1 MGSVW
6 TIDKMGVET
15 HPLINERGTKMK
27 KLNEKQL
34 KDLDTLYNEQK
45 KSLANISKK
54 FFDEDLITVDEF
66 LDYMKSYKKT
76 YDFLRR
82 GIIRGKISYDT
93 LKNVQVN
100 F

>member
-1 MGSVW
+1 
-6 TIDKMGVET
+6 
-15 HPLINERGTKMK
+15 MK

-66 LDYMKSYKKT
+66 LDYMKNYKKT

-82 GIIRGKISYDT
+82 AIIRGKISYDT
-93 LKNVQVN
+93 LKNIQVN